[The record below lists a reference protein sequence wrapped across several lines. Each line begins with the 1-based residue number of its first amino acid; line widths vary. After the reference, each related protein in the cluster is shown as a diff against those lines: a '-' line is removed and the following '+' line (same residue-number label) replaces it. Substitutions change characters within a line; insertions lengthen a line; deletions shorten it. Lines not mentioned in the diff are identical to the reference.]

1 MLYTNK
7 FINSISLIITIIIF
21 LILNYCIFDLN
32 IQKIVLEAISKINPF
47 NEISQKEESIETKN
61 DEKQDLGNWYIE
73 IPSINLKAPIVE
85 GTALE
90 ILASNVG
97 HFENTSN
104 KEGNIGLAAY
114 NDGARTNSFKDLK
127 NVEIGD
133 EIFYVC
139 KDFKE
144 TYIIDIIEIIVN
156 TNWNYLKPSDEDKI
170 TLITNIE
177 NEPNYRRCVQA
188 TAMEN

>member
-32 IQKIVLEAISKINPF
+32 IQKAVLEAISKINPF
-47 NEISQKEESIETKN
+47 NEVSQKEESIETKN
-61 DEKQDLGNWYIE
+61 NEKQDLGNWYIE

-85 GTALE
+85 GTTLE
-90 ILASNVG
+90 ILASSVG
-97 HFENTSN
+97 HFENTSD
-104 KEGNIGLAAY
+104 KKGNIGLAAY
-114 NDGARTNSFKDLK
+114 NDGARTNFFKDLK
-127 NVEIGD
+127 NVKIGD

-144 TYIIDIIEIIVN
+144 TYIIDTIEIILN
-156 TNWNYLKPSDEDKI
+156 TNWNYLKSSDEDKI